1 MGVNSIPKPNQINFE
16 NDMVLSGLIFVC
28 GAKNRK
34 DSKHCYSY
42 DIKQDKWYA
51 KGYQQLYTTPLQF
64 PAYKVIIGSLRTS

>member
-1 MGVNSIPKPNQINFE
+1 MGVNSIPKPDQINFE

-42 DIKQDKWYA
+42 DIKHDKWYA
-51 KGYQQLYTTPLQF
+51 KG
-64 PAYKVIIGSLRTS
+64 